1 MTGAGTG
8 RLALVLAGLT
18 FLTAC
23 ADGKTFKLFD
33 KPLFAGKT
41 AATPST
47 ATAASTG
54 ATIEQ
59 DVEAPD
65 VFQKTDDGLW
75 DGRPSL
81 GGVWIAHPSVT
92 DPERVII
99 RNEDNGKFIIGAL
112 FRRER
117 ENPGPRFQVS
127 SDAAAE
133 LGMLAGSPVKLSVTA
148 LRREAVPVAPEVS
161 APPVDTLESTDAI
174 QATPLDPVTEMAAS
188 AIEAATADS
197 GGAQAGTPAVRPVAR
212 PSTKPPTKPAPAPQT
227 RVSSLEK
234 PFIQIGIYSV
244 EANAKNTAKLL
255 RNSGVLPTITTSQSG
270 GKTYWRVIVGPTG
283 SKAERSIVIKKVR
296 GLGFTDAYPV
306 TN

>member
-1 MTGAGTG
+1 MAGASTR
-8 RLALVLAGLT
+8 RLILVLAGLT
-18 FLTAC
+18 FLSAC
-23 ADGKTFKLFD
+23 EGAKNFKLFD
-33 KPLFAGKT
+33 KPLFAGNG

-47 ATAASTG
+47 ASTASAG

-133 LGMLAGSPVKLSVTA
+133 LGMLAGAPVKLSVTA

-161 APPVDTLESTDAI
+161 APAVDTLDTTSPIVAK
-174 QATPLDPVTEMAAS
+174 PLDPVTEMAAS
-188 AIEAATADS
+188 AIEAATAGS
-197 GGAQAGTPAVRPVAR
+197 KRPQAG
-212 PSTKPPTKPAPAPQT
+212 SAPATPPEQGPTPPPPQAT
-227 RVSSLEK
+227 TLTK

-270 GKTYWRVIVGPTG
+270 GKTYWRVIVGPAANK
-283 SKAERSIVIKKVR
+283 SERAAVIKKVR